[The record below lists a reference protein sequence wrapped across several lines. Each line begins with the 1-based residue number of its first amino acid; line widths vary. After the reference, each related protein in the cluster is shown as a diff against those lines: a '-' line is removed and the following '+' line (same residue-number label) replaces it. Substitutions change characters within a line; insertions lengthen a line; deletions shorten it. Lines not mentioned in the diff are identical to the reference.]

1 MIGVPDLLAGG
12 LAGVDICPD
21 CFWGRGF
28 CSFER
33 LSRREG
39 NGLDLV
45 SIQISEKGAAIVGI
59 VVFTYT
65 GRAFVNRT
73 ISNGA
78 FIELEFA

>member
-1 MIGVPDLLAGG
+1 MQNLLPPEIEKRRWWS
-12 LAGVDICPD
+12 L
-21 CFWGRGF
+21 
-28 CSFER
+28 SFER
-33 LSRREG
+33 FLRRES

-78 FIELEFA
+78 FIELGPA

>member
-1 MIGVPDLLAGG
+1 MPRLFLGTWFL
-12 LAGVDICPD
+12 
-21 CFWGRGF
+21 
-28 CSFER
+28 SFER
-33 LSRREG
+33 FSRREG

-78 FIELEFA
+78 FIELEPA